1 MDGIKWLF
9 FDMGGTLIDE
19 TVPWNDR
26 IFRTA
31 AANGIPEDTL
41 RNEMIKAANSNLP
54 EYAGT
59 LERLGIYHREKWN
72 PEGEKLYPD
81 ARDMLLYLKDKYKIG
96 IIANQSLDARKR
108 LEKHGILELIDL
120 NIISAEVG
128 FSKPSPILFK
138 EALYKA
144 EAKAEECVMIGDKL
158 TNDIIPAKAL
168 GFKTVWIR
176 QEWGGMQNITSP
188 EMQPDHIIFKLNQ
201 LRDIF

>member
-41 RNEMIKAANSNLP
+41 RNEMIKAANNNLP
-54 EYAGT
+54 EYAGA

-72 PEGEKLYPD
+72 SDGEKLYPD
-81 ARDMLLYLKDKYKIG
+81 ARDILLYLKDKYKIG
-96 IIANQSLDARKR
+96 IIANQALDARKR
-108 LEKHGILELIDL
+108 LEKHGISELIDL

-158 TNDIIPAKAL
+158 TNDIMPAKAL

-188 EMQPDHIIFKLNQ
+188 EMQPDHTVLHLKELK
-201 LRDIF
+201 DIF